1 MAVQL
6 PGWGAAVVQ
15 QCLRSVRTLVCC
27 GAAWYG
33 AAACRRRG
41 RHPVK
46 RYCVPL
52 PRPSLP
58 LSNQDFEAKMAE
70 EEGKQKQQQQQSQQQ
85 QQQPSTQAGSGQQ
98 QQEQDQGEGQDGGG
112 GEEQEQ
118 QQDAGI
124 QSQSQQR
131 RDVEG
136 QETKEQVRRRAL
148 PAVLL
153 AETAAL
159 LAACL
164 AEGWRQ
170 PVNLG

>member
-85 QQQPSTQAGSGQQ
+85 QSQSTQAGSDQQ

-118 QQDAGI
+118 QQDADI

-131 RDVEG
+131 RDGEG

-148 PAVLL
+148 LAVLL
-153 AETAAL
+153 AQAAAL

-164 AEGWRQ
+164 AEGRREA
-170 PVNLG
+170 VELG